1 MTDIHVYQQ
10 ALREHAVEL
19 GINLDEDPE
28 FYWIAEESL
37 VAPLPEGWVNLSKL
51 SLEYTVTIRI
61 ITSDNIKPRI

>member
-37 VAPLPEGWVNLSKL
+37 VAPLPEGWVNYHCNIQL
-51 SLEYTVTIRI
+51 LESYY
-61 ITSDNIKPRI
+61 SHH